1 MNRLKRP
8 NSRRSSV
15 LSLSA
20 ALAAGL
26 PLLAACGS
34 AAHPGAAAV
43 VGGQRI
49 PVSSLQAQVDDVRT
63 AQQASPQAA
72 QLIGN
77 SAQLSQAKLN
87 GMIFDR
93 ILDRAAKDTGVSASR
108 HEIQTARQQAAA
120 AQPGGE
126 KQLEATLLQQ
136 GALTPAQI
144 DDAVRRDV
152 LMTKVAKAVGGDTT
166 TPAGQQKLLAVL
178 TKTSKDLHVDVNPR
192 YGTWDNSKVAL
203 GNTKT
208 DWIKQVSGQA
218 PDQVPTDA

>member
-8 NSRRSSV
+8 NTRRRSV
-15 LSLSA
+15 LSLTA
-20 ALAAGL
+20 AVLAGV

-34 AAHPGAAAV
+34 TAHPGAAAV

-49 PVSSLQAQVDDVRT
+49 PVSSLQAQVNAVRT
-63 AQQASPQAA
+63 AQQASPRSA
-72 QLIGN
+72 QLIGS

-93 ILDRAAKDTGVSASR
+93 ILERAADDAGVSATR
-108 HEIQTARQQAAA
+108 HEVQTARRQAAA

-126 KQLEATLLQQ
+126 RQLEATLLQQ

-152 LMTKVAKAVGGDTT
+152 LMSKLAKAVGGDTA
-166 TPAGQQKLLAVL
+166 TPAGQQKVLAVL
-178 TKTSKDLHVDVNPR
+178 TRTSKAMHVDVNPR
-192 YGTWDNSKVAL
+192 YGSWDNTKVAL
-203 GNTKT
+203 GSTKV
-208 DWIKQVSGQA
+208 DWIKQVSGEARPQE
-218 PDQVPTDA
+218 PSDA

>member
-1 MNRLKRP
+1 LNRLKRP
-8 NSRRSSV
+8 NSRRRSV
-15 LSLSA
+15 LSLSV
-20 ALAAGL
+20 LVAGV

-49 PVSSLQAQVDDVRT
+49 TVSSLQAQVDDVRD
-63 AQQASPQAA
+63 AQRASAQSA
-72 QLIGN
+72 QLISN

-93 ILDRAAKDTGVSASR
+93 ILERAAKDAGVSASR

-152 LMTKVAKAVGGDTT
+152 LMAKVATAVGGDTS

-178 TKTSKDLHVDVNPR
+178 TKTSKDLDVDVNPR
-192 YGTWDNSKVAL
+192 YGTWDNGKVAL
-203 GNTKT
+203 GSTKT
-208 DWIKQVSGQA
+208 DWIKQVSGDTQ
-218 PDQVPTDA
+218 PQEPSDA